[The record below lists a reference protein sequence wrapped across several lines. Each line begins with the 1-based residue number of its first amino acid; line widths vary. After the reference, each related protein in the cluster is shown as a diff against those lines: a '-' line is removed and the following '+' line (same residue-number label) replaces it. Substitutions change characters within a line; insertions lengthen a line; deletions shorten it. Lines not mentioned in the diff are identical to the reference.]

1 MHALKSHIIKESVF
15 VLRDL
20 LFCTAGILTENYIRL
35 FRAYGVVD
43 GEHINRLCRL
53 MLSGAGRLGLNSAQT
68 MKMFY
73 VQATAMLSQLC
84 GERGKEAT
92 QRCILRYVLTAQLYD
107 SFQRVHALV
116 ELVASIKHQGTTN
129 PDARVDA
136 LLAVCIVARM
146 EFGAKLM
153 QALSSSMD
161 RANLPAITRPFLER
175 INDIIAEGAARI
187 SRERSGN
194 SRARKRC
201 RGAIN

>member
-1 MHALKSHIIKESVF
+1 MQALKSHIIKEIVV

-20 LFCTAGILTENYIRL
+20 LLCTAGILTENYIRL
-35 FRAYGVVD
+35 FRVYGIVD
-43 GEHINRLCRL
+43 REHIDRLCRL
-53 MLSGAGRLGLNSAQT
+53 MLPGAGRLELNNTQT

-73 VQATAMLSQLC
+73 VQATAMLFHLC
-84 GERGKEAT
+84 GARGKEAT
-92 QRCILRYVLTAQLYD
+92 QRCILHYVLTAQLYD
-107 SFQRVHALV
+107 SFQRVGALV

-161 RANLPAITRPFLER
+161 RANLPAITRLFLER
-175 INDIIAEGAARI
+175 INDIFAKGAARI
-187 SRERSGN
+187 SRERLGN

-201 RGAIN
+201 HGAIN